1 MARRNLLGDDDDQP
15 SSAQETITVDARM
28 LLQGVSTGLLSQI
41 FRMDNMTVRKRL
53 KDCPEVGKWRGG
65 APLFDLAQAAGYLV
79 KPKIDIKQWVKSL
92 RPADLPP
99 YLQSEFWE
107 AQVKRQKFEEN
118 AGELWRT
125 EKVIALYAET
135 FKLIKDTMN
144 LWVDNIE
151 RESGLTNEQR
161 DKLTQLVDGLQ
172 SEIHSRLMTL
182 QGKEEKTANSFDELA
197 DIEEEDNHKER
208 RAE

>member
-1 MARRNLLGDDDDQP
+1 MARRNLLGDDDFE
-15 SSAQETITVDARM
+15 SSDNQETVAVDARM
-28 LLQGVSTGLLSQI
+28 LLKGVSTGLLSQI

-79 KPKIDIKQWVKSL
+79 KPKIDIKEFIKSV

-144 LWVDNIE
+144 LWVDSIE
-151 RESGLTNEQR
+151 RESGLTGEQR

-172 SEIHSRLMTL
+172 SEMHSRLLTL
-182 QGKEEKTANSFDELA
+182 QEKEEKTANSFEELA
-197 DIEEEDNHKER
+197 DIEGEENYKEKR
-208 RAE
+208 